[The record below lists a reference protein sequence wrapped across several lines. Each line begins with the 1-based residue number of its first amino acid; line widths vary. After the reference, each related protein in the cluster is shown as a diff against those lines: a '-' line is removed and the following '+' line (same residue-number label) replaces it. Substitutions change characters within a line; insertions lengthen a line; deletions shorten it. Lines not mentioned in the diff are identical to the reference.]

1 MRPQEILG
9 MVEEAAGTRMF
20 EERKDKAKKTMG
32 KKEKRVQEITSLLV
46 EEITPKLDAL
56 REEKRA
62 FLQWQK
68 SCSELERIGRVL
80 RAWEWT
86 EAKQRVEQKE
96 AEVADKEREVGK
108 VKKGKAKYLKEIEA
122 AEKESEA
129 VVAQREKELKKG
141 GKYKKLEEDV
151 GELEK
156 AVVKLKTQVDLR
168 KGTINDEVKKTSEL
182 EAELQEVYLFL
193 TCHELCANYITD
205 RTFAG

>member
-46 EEITPKLDAL
+46 EEITPKLDTL

-86 EAKQRVEQKE
+86 EAKERAEKKAREVKQKGKEVSAVQAEKSNYQKE
-96 AEVADKEREVGK
+96 IG
-108 VKKGKAKYLKEIEA
+108 A
-122 AEKESEA
+122 AEKESQN
-129 VVAQREKELKKG
+129 VVAQRERELKKG

-151 GELEK
+151 SELEK
-156 AVVKLKTQVDLR
+156 AVVKLKTQVDL
-168 KGTINDEVKKTSEL
+168 KQGTIDDEVKKTSEL
-182 EAELQEVYLFL
+182 EAELQEVFRSISSLL
-193 TCHELCANYITD
+193 HAI
-205 RTFAG
+205 